1 MIPPMSDHEA
11 ALWTAELGPAYAG
24 PVTAPDRRHP
34 LDAPTLATMAAL
46 RARLREAIASSGR
59 PAAHVARAAGMDP
72 AFLNRILSEEVKRD
86 GALSSYVRIAAA
98 LGLRL
103 ALVPAEGP
111 PPAP

>member
-1 MIPPMSDHEA
+1 M
-11 ALWTAELGPAYAG
+11 
-24 PVTAPDRRHP
+24 TAPDRRHP
-34 LDAPTLATMAAL
+34 LDAPTLATMAEIRSTL
-46 RARLREAIASSGR
+46 RAAIASSGR